1 MNNTTYSA
9 EQKKRIAAELHK
21 VNCFIEKEEN
31 MGEYNRPEDAQKLLD
46 LYISIRTKLIG
57 MLAD

>member
-1 MNNTTYSA
+1 MNTTTYSA

-21 VNCFIEKEEN
+21 VNRFIEKEEN
-31 MGEYNRPEDAQKLLD
+31 MGEYNRPKDAQKLLD
-46 LYISIRTKLIG
+46 SYISIRTKLIG